1 LRREKDLSLKAW
13 DSSKTIKNGTAGV
26 AVEEER
32 TVETLS
38 SRYRFLESS
47 DVSMMGAVVNE
58 SKTDELEGGCVKDN
72 SRSAN
77 KTVGPIPQEKS
88 SGGLGAGCP
97 VAEVIV
103 AVLDGVPKRISPGGG
118 ELGFIRLFSSE
129 EGVPPF
135 SVNLP

>member
-1 LRREKDLSLKAW
+1 MRREKDLSLKAW
-13 DSSKTIKNGTAGV
+13 DSSKTIKSGTGGV

-38 SRYRFLESS
+38 SRFRFLESS
-47 DVSMMGAVVNE
+47 GVSMMGAVVNE
-58 SKTDELEGGCVKDN
+58 SKTDELEGGCGEE
-72 SRSAN
+72 N
-77 KTVGPIPQEKS
+77 KTLGPI
-88 SGGLGAGCP
+88 GAGCP

-103 AVLDGVPKRISPGGG
+103 AVLDGVPGRISPGGD
-118 ELGFIRLFSSE
+118 LGFIRLFSSE